1 MNKKTLSIARLLHVY
16 VSMILFSLLIFF
28 SVTGVT
34 LNHPEWF
41 KSITPSTNEMELTLP
56 INHVSGESISQAE
69 IDDITLQ
76 VEQALEINL
85 KDAMFEVMTDEL
97 YFALKKAGISTT
109 ITVDLTSGEVFY
121 EQINYGLWAIVND
134 LHKGRNTSVF
144 WQWVIDITSVLFI
157 VFAVTG
163 FMLAM
168 PQRRFSKTLASS
180 LFFTTMM
187 ISATIMFS

>member
-41 KSITPSTNEMELTLP
+41 NGSAPVTNELELTLP
-56 INHVSGESISQAE
+56 IKHFTGDSISQDE
-69 IDDITLQ
+69 IDKVTLQ
-76 VEQALEINL
+76 IEQALEINL
-85 KDAMFEVMTDEL
+85 KDAMFELMTDEL

-121 EQINYGLWAIVND
+121 EQINYGFWALVND

-144 WQWVIDITSVLFI
+144 WQWVIDITSGLFI

-168 PQRRFSKTLASS
+168 PQRRFNKTLASS
-180 LFFTTMM
+180 LVFTAVM
-187 ISATIMFS
+187 ISAAMMFS

>member
-41 KSITPSTNEMELTLP
+41 KSIEPSTSERELTLP
-56 INHVSGESISQAE
+56 IKRFSGESISQTE
-69 IDDITLQ
+69 IDDLTFQ
-76 VEQALEINL
+76 VEQALGINL
-85 KDAMFEVMTDEL
+85 KNAVFEIMSDEL

-109 ITVDLTSGEVFY
+109 VTVDLTSGEVFY

-157 VFAVTG
+157 VFAITG

-168 PQRRFSKTLASS
+168 PQRRFNKTLGSS
-180 LFFTTMM
+180 LFFTAMM
-187 ISATIMFS
+187 ISATVMFS